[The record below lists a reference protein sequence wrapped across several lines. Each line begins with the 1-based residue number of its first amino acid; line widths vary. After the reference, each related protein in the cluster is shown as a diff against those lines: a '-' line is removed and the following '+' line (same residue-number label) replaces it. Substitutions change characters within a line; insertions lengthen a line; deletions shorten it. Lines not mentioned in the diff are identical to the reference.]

1 MGTKDTR
8 IGDRIRAYR
17 ANRRLSQ
24 KALAEILGMSPQQL
38 GAYETGVRIPRPETL
53 KVMAEKMNISV
64 DELDNPPSPSYNTD
78 YYSAFIIDMI
88 ESQLPK
94 GYSLHAEQENG
105 FLWLQYPDGSVSKD
119 LSLEDLREVL
129 IRSMDYMKF
138 ELEKLRRE

>member
-64 DELDNPPSPSYNTD
+64 DELDNLPSPSYNTD